1 MAHALL
7 NKQGMAILSHRFHV
21 CVLLSIIALGACN
34 KSNPAAPSAPATT
47 ASTSYVFLTG
57 TAPMSG
63 ASSQFTATAVG
74 PDGVQT
80 NVTSQ
85 ATWNSSNQSVVAV
98 TPGGMVRG
106 VTVGSADL
114 SATYNGVTG
123 STPLIV
129 SAMTC
134 AFSLDPTVASIPG
147 SGGSITISVNVQ
159 GPTCQ
164 WSAQTSGFLRIEG
177 SASGIGSG
185 SIVVAAD
192 PNTGASRVGTVSVAG
207 ASATV
212 SQGRTNCVA
221 TVSPQTQNVSDLGG
235 TFYVNV
241 TAPGAC
247 DWTIDSST
255 PFVTVNGPASRSGT
269 QQVAYQVAPNQSANS
284 RTATIH
290 IDRFEL
296 TITQSGALG
305 QGGDR

>member
-134 AFSLDPTVASIPG
+134 AFSLDPTAASIPG

-192 PNTGASRVGTVSVAG
+192 PNTGGSRVGTISVAG
-207 ASATV
+207 AAATI
-212 SQGRTNCVA
+212 SQGRTNCVI
-221 TVSPQTQNVSDLGG
+221 TVSPQTQNVTELGG
-235 TFYVNV
+235 TFFVNV
-241 TAPGAC
+241 TAPGGC
-247 DWTIDSST
+247 DWTVNTSAT
-255 PFVTVNGPASRSGT
+255 FVSIVGPQSRSGT
-269 QQVAYQVAPNQSANS
+269 AQMSYQVAPNQGTSS
-284 RTATIH
+284 RSATIR
-290 IDRFEL
+290 IDQFEL
-296 TITQSGALG
+296 TVTQAGTPG
-305 QGGDR
+305 HGGDR